1 MSGFESVI
9 GYEESKAELMRY
21 ADALQHPEKYKKLGL
36 SMPRGVL
43 LYGEPGLGKTTM
55 AEAFVDFCKLPTFH
69 LRKEK
74 PSGDFINEIRATFE
88 KARESSPSI
97 VFLDDMDKFANE
109 DHNHRDASEYVAI
122 QAGIDDSKEFD
133 VFVIA
138 TANDKRSFPDSL
150 LRVGRFDKT
159 IKLSVPTGS
168 DSEKIIRYYLS
179 QKNTMGD
186 VEVELIERLM
196 EGRSCAELENVINEA
211 GIYAGYAGRD
221 QISQDDFLK
230 ACLSMLYVKKNNDG
244 FELFDGTINLDSPYI
259 RETAAHEV
267 GHVVVSE
274 ILEPGSVSVVSINAT
289 GEGHFGTTIIRRP
302 EGFLFSIELLENDVI
317 RKLGSRAA
325 LEVVFGK
332 YDVLSET
339 DMSEAAKLVSG
350 LKGGYLGAGYMTG
363 RVSDNLLEKS
373 EYRVEVEVEKYYQKA
388 VGIIVKNRELFDAI
402 YEELLKKET
411 LTYKDIAVIRERI
424 NQ

>member
-88 KARESSPSI
+88 TARESSPSI

-179 QKNTMGD
+179 QRI
-186 VEVELIERLM
+186 LW
-196 EGRSCAELENVINEA
+196 
-211 GIYAGYAGRD
+211 
-221 QISQDDFLK
+221 
-230 ACLSMLYVKKNNDG
+230 
-244 FELFDGTINLDSPYI
+244 
-259 RETAAHEV
+259 ETW
-267 GHVVVSE
+267 
-274 ILEPGSVSVVSINAT
+274 
-289 GEGHFGTTIIRRP
+289 
-302 EGFLFSIELLENDVI
+302 
-317 RKLGSRAA
+317 K
-325 LEVVFGK
+325 
-332 YDVLSET
+332 
-339 DMSEAAKLVSG
+339 
-350 LKGGYLGAGYMTG
+350 
-363 RVSDNLLEKS
+363 
-373 EYRVEVEVEKYYQKA
+373 
-388 VGIIVKNRELFDAI
+388 
-402 YEELLKKET
+402 
-411 LTYKDIAVIRERI
+411 
-424 NQ
+424 